1 MDDVSVIT
9 TKLIT
14 EGTSLPVMSLFY
26 HIRLLQQSYCCSLFL
41 YRVLYTPWSYSYYPL
56 YNS

>member
-1 MDDVSVIT
+1 
-9 TKLIT
+9 
-14 EGTSLPVMSLFY
+14 MSLFY